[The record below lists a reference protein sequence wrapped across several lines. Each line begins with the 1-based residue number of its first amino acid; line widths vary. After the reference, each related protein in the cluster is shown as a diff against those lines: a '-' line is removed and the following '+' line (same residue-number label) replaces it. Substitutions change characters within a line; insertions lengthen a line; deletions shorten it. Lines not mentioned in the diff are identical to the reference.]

1 MPAPDQ
7 SDLFAEETAASP
19 VAKSAHQ
26 PLAARMRPRNLR
38 EVVGQNQLLK
48 PGSLLPRL
56 VEQNRFGSLIFYG
69 PPGSGKTSIAEAIAH
84 ETKSRFVRVNA
95 VMSNVAELREI
106 LAAARRL
113 PAAGTILFIDEL
125 HRFNKSQQD
134 LLLPDVEEGT
144 VRLIGATTHNP
155 GFYVNPPLLSR
166 SHLFRL
172 EPLSPA
178 AVAGVLRL
186 ALADRERGLGARGVT
201 ADDKI
206 LAALAVLC
214 DGDLRRALNALEVLV
229 LGLPEGAEL
238 TSGEL
243 EIFARERRIRY
254 DADEDEHYDTISAF
268 IKSCRGCDPDAAMY
282 WLAKM
287 LAGGEDPRFIA
298 RRLVILASEDVG
310 LADPQALPL
319 TVAAHHACDFIGLPE
334 AELTLAHATLYIATA
349 PKSNSAT
356 LALAEA
362 HRVLKEMPVQ
372 TIPSALRSKSGQ
384 ANKRIGQG
392 KGYQYSHDFP
402 ENISGQD
409 YLEKPLAIFTPKTAG
424 WEAKVAERLARWKEL
439 KAQVPGRSDH
449 GSYGIT
455 QIRNDNVQSLGGNP
469 SRFLSA
475 ALSMPR
481 KIRQLIA
488 DLEEARFRAAP
499 GGKGSHRKFLHPRF
513 AGAVILS
520 GKTVDAAQHYQE
532 NQVRLAIH
540 EVSR

>member
-1 MPAPDQ
+1 MSAPDQ
-7 SDLFAEETAASP
+7 PDLFAEATPSP

-26 PLAARMRPRNLR
+26 PLAARMRPRRLS
-38 EVVGQNQLLK
+38 EVVGQDQLFK
-48 PGSLLPRL
+48 AGSLLPRL
-56 VEQNRFGSLIFYG
+56 VAQNRFGSLIFYG

-172 EPLSPA
+172 EPLSPE

-186 ALADRERGLGARGVT
+186 ALTDRERGLGARRVT

-206 LAALAVLC
+206 LADLAQLC

-229 LGLPEGAEL
+229 LGLPEGAAL

-268 IKSCRGCDPDAAMY
+268 IKSCRGSDPDAAMY

-356 LALAEA
+356 LALGEA
-362 HRVLKEMPVQ
+362 HRLLKEEPVQ

-392 KGYQYSHDFP
+392 KGYVYSHDHP

-409 YLEKPLAIFTPKTAG
+409 YLEKPLAIYTPKSAG

-439 KAQVPGRSDH
+439 KAQLKPKKS
-449 GSYGIT
+449 
-455 QIRNDNVQSLGGNP
+455 
-469 SRFLSA
+469 
-475 ALSMPR
+475 
-481 KIRQLIA
+481 
-488 DLEEARFRAAP
+488 
-499 GGKGSHRKFLHPRF
+499 
-513 AGAVILS
+513 
-520 GKTVDAAQHYQE
+520 
-532 NQVRLAIH
+532 
-540 EVSR
+540 

>member
-1 MPAPDQ
+1 
-7 SDLFAEETAASP
+7 
-19 VAKSAHQ
+19 
-26 PLAARMRPRNLR
+26 MRPRNLS
-38 EVVGQNQLLK
+38 EVVGQTHILK

-56 VEQNRFGSLIFYG
+56 VAQNRFGSLLFYG
-69 PPGSGKTSIAEAIAH
+69 PPGCGKTSIAEAIAR
-84 ETKSRFVRVNA
+84 ETQSRFVRVNA

-106 LAAARRL
+106 LSAARRR
-113 PAAGTILFIDEL
+113 PEAATILFIDEL

-172 EPLSPA
+172 EPLA
-178 AVAGVLRL
+178 ASEITGVLRA
-186 ALADRERGLGARGVT
+186 ALTDVERGLGARGVT
-201 ADDKI
+201 ADDK
-206 LAALAVLC
+206 LLSDLAVLC

-229 LGLPEGAEL
+229 LGLPERAALTAAEL
-238 TSGEL
+238 EV
-243 EIFARERRIRY
+243 FARERRIRY

-268 IKSCRGCDPDAAMY
+268 IKSCRGSDPDAAMY

-356 LALAEA
+356 LALGEA
-362 HRVLKEMPVQ
+362 HRALKESPVQ

-392 KGYQYSHDFP
+392 KGYDYSHDFP
-402 ENISGQD
+402 ENITGQD
-409 YLEKPLAIFTPKTAG
+409 YLEKPLTLYTPKTAG
-424 WEAKVAERLARWKEL
+424 WESKIADRLARWKEL
-439 KAQVPGRSDH
+439 KTQMRSAGH
-449 GSYGIT
+449 GPAK
-455 QIRNDNVQSLGGNP
+455 RP
-469 SRFLSA
+469 
-475 ALSMPR
+475 
-481 KIRQLIA
+481 
-488 DLEEARFRAAP
+488 
-499 GGKGSHRKFLHPRF
+499 
-513 AGAVILS
+513 
-520 GKTVDAAQHYQE
+520 
-532 NQVRLAIH
+532 
-540 EVSR
+540 

>member
-1 MPAPDQ
+1 MPDQPDLFGEPAPPAP
-7 SDLFAEETAASP
+7 LPTAKAG
-19 VAKSAHQ
+19 AHQ
-26 PLAARMRPRNLR
+26 PLAARMRPRRLS
-38 EVVGQNQLLK
+38 EVVGQDHLLK

-56 VEQNRFGSLIFYG
+56 VAQNRFGSLLFYG
-69 PPGSGKTSIAEAIAH
+69 PPGCGKTSITEAIAR
-84 ETKSRFVRVNA
+84 ETGSRFVRINA

-106 LAAARRL
+106 LATARRQ
-113 PAAGTILFIDEL
+113 PEAATILFIDEL

-134 LLLPDVEEGT
+134 LLLPDVEEGN

-172 EPLSPA
+172 EPLA
-178 AVAGVLRL
+178 TDAVAGVLKN
-186 ALADRERGLGARGVT
+186 ALVDKERGLGNRGVT
-201 ADDKI
+201 ADEKLLSD
-206 LAALAVLC
+206 LAVLC

-238 TSGEL
+238 TAADL
-243 EIFARERRIRY
+243 EVFARERRIRY

-268 IKSCRGCDPDAAMY
+268 IKSCRGSDPDAAMY

-319 TVAAHHACDFIGLPE
+319 TVAAHHACDFVGLPE

-356 LALAEA
+356 LALGEA
-362 HRVLKEMPVQ
+362 HRVLKEQPVQ
-372 TIPSALRSKSGQ
+372 TIPSALRSKSGG

-392 KGYQYSHDFP
+392 KGYEYSHDFP

-409 YLEKPLAIFTPKTAG
+409 YLEKPVTIYTPKTAG
-424 WEAKVAERLARWKEL
+424 WEAKIADRLARWKDL
-439 KAQVPGRSDH
+439 KAQLRRERRS
-449 GSYGIT
+449 
-455 QIRNDNVQSLGGNP
+455 
-469 SRFLSA
+469 
-475 ALSMPR
+475 
-481 KIRQLIA
+481 
-488 DLEEARFRAAP
+488 
-499 GGKGSHRKFLHPRF
+499 
-513 AGAVILS
+513 
-520 GKTVDAAQHYQE
+520 
-532 NQVRLAIH
+532 
-540 EVSR
+540 

>member
-1 MPAPDQ
+1 MDRESAKARNNERPGLLPHLRASAIEPPGFKLVSVPNLRTVGGCMKDAEEEP
-7 SDLFAEETAASP
+7 SLFAEEAPADRETSR
-19 VAKSAHQ
+19 AKSAHQ
-26 PLAARMRPRNLR
+26 PLAARMRPRSLQ
-38 EVVGQNQLLK
+38 EVVGQDQLLK

-56 VEQNRFGSLIFYG
+56 VAQNRFGSLIFYG
-69 PPGSGKTSIAEAIAH
+69 PPGCGKTSIAEAIAH

-106 LAAARRL
+106 LAGARRR
-113 PAAGTILFIDEL
+113 PEAATILFIDEL

-134 LLLPDVEEGT
+134 LLLPDVEEGV

-172 EPLSPA
+172 EPLSPG

-186 ALADRERGLGARGVT
+186 ALADVARGLGARRVT
-201 ADDKI
+201 ADDKL
-206 LAALAVLC
+206 LADLATLC

-229 LGLPEGAEL
+229 LGLPEGATL
-238 TSGEL
+238 TAAEL

-268 IKSCRGCDPDAAMY
+268 IKSCRGSDPDAAMY

-356 LALAEA
+356 LALGEA
-362 HRVLKEMPVQ
+362 HRVLKEQPVQ
-372 TIPSALRSKSGQ
+372 TIPSALRSKTGA

-392 KGYQYSHDFP
+392 KGYEYSHDFP

-409 YLEKPLAIFTPKTAG
+409 YLEKPLAIYTPKTAG
-424 WEAKVAERLARWKEL
+424 WEAKVAERLARWKDL
-439 KAQVPGRSDH
+439 KA
-449 GSYGIT
+449 
-455 QIRNDNVQSLGGNP
+455 SLRRP
-469 SRFLSA
+469 
-475 ALSMPR
+475 
-481 KIRQLIA
+481 
-488 DLEEARFRAAP
+488 AR
-499 GGKGSHRKFLHPRF
+499 
-513 AGAVILS
+513 
-520 GKTVDAAQHYQE
+520 
-532 NQVRLAIH
+532 
-540 EVSR
+540 